1 MSEYGRSSLLYVQ
14 EVFNHLY
21 SKLLNIIDQGF
32 LYTQY
37 EGTALYIVCD
47 TPTMYPNSHR
57 NQQFSKQILTLY
69 FVFFFNIDD
78 IFFSFNLISL

>member
-1 MSEYGRSSLLYVQ
+1 MVGRLYCMSKKSLTIS
-14 EVFNHLY
+14 Y
-21 SKLLNIIDQGF
+21 SKLLYRTYQGF
-32 LYTQY
+32 LYIQY

-69 FVFFFNIDD
+69 FVFF
-78 IFFSFNLISL
+78 